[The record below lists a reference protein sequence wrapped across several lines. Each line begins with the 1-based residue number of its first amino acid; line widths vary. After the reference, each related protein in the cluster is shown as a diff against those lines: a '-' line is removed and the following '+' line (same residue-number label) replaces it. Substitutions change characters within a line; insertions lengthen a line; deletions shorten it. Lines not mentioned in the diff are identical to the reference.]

1 MRVTWMI
8 HPFTSDLQLIIIRVR
23 FYIGSFVES
32 CCLQVVGDH
41 HQQSLCTCLYRNHV
55 KKRHA
60 QTQFRAVT
68 RSAGTWQRNIR
79 NFLKALF
86 FAFAESLTCFFM
98 RVKNCVFFMLFLRK
112 LSLFFTEALLNAS
125 QSRELELAVYWKDWR
140 AMSAVKFLRLED
152 FLDNKHHGM
161 ALQLEPKGI
170 LFAEV
175 S

>member
-1 MRVTWMI
+1 V
-8 HPFTSDLQLIIIRVR
+8 
-23 FYIGSFVES
+23 
-32 CCLQVVGDH
+32 
-41 HQQSLCTCLYRNHV
+41 
-55 KKRHA
+55 
-60 QTQFRAVT
+60 
-68 RSAGTWQRNIR
+68 
-79 NFLKALF
+79 
-86 FAFAESLTCFFM
+86 
-98 RVKNCVFFMLFLRK
+98 FLRK